1 MKILTNLK
9 NISKTFI
16 TLLALSVTLAACSK
30 DDGDFTPPDISGVSV
45 IHASPTAEKLDFYVG
60 NINPTAKGNTGDFAY
75 TNKIDYLNLYS
86 GTRKLL
92 ITKKG
97 STTSL
102 LAEDFS
108 LEPQKGYSLFIYDK
122 LETVK
127 FLMIKDDLTAPAAGK
142 AKVRFVHLS
151 PDAPALNLAIAG
163 KDTDLFTD
171 KSFKAY
177 TDFVSIDPAEKV
189 TFNVKN
195 KADGTLATS
204 VADVKI
210 EAGKIYT
217 IWVKGL
223 KAATDD
229 TKLGVTVFLHK

>member
-1 MKILTNLK
+1 MNILTNFK
-9 NISKTFI
+9 NISRTFI
-16 TLLALSVTLAACSK
+16 ALAALSVTLTACSK
-30 DDGDFTPPDISGVSV
+30 DDDNITPPQISGLSV
-45 IHASPTAEKLDFYVG
+45 IHASPTTEKLDFYVE
-60 NINPTAKGNTGDFAY
+60 NTKANTAEFAY

-86 GTRKLL
+86 GTRRVL

-97 STTSL
+97 QTTSL
-102 LAEDFS
+102 LTEGLT
-108 LEPQKGYSLFIYDK
+108 LEPQKGYSLFICDK

-127 FLMIKDDLTAPAAGK
+127 FLLIKDDLTVPAAGK

-171 KSFKAY
+171 KSFKGY
-177 TDFVSIDPAEKV
+177 SDFVNIDPAEKV

-195 KADGTLATS
+195 KADGAVAAS
-204 VADVKI
+204 IADVKI

-217 IWVKGL
+217 VWVKGL

-229 TKLGVTVFLHK
+229 TKLGVVVFEHK

>member
-1 MKILTNLK
+1 MKILTNFK
-9 NISKTFI
+9 NISKAFI
-16 TLLALSVTLAACSK
+16 VLAVLSVTLAACSK
-30 DDGDFTPPDISGVSV
+30 NDDIVTPPDISGVSV

-60 NINPTAKGNTGDFAY
+60 NISANAKGNNSDFAY
-75 TNKIDYLNLYS
+75 TDKIDYLNLYS

-97 STTSL
+97 VGTSL
-102 LAEDFS
+102 LAEDFT
-108 LEPQKGYSLFIYDK
+108 LEPQKGYSLFVYDK

-127 FLMIKDDLTAPAAGK
+127 FLMIKDELTVPAAGK

-171 KSFKAY
+171 KAFKGY

-195 KADGTLATS
+195 KADGTLAAS
-204 VADVKI
+204 IADVKI
-210 EAGKIYT
+210 EAGRIYT
-217 IWVKGL
+217 VWVKGL
-223 KAATDD
+223 KAATDN
-229 TKLGVTVFLHK
+229 TKLGVVVFEHK